1 MTRKQRNEIIKSTE
15 KMTDIELEKE
25 YFRAVYDCLGSQ
37 CDKMYE
43 LGYDI
48 IDIVERENYEK
59 YLKETVDL
67 LGYLCE
73 QRGIRLWEE
82 VM

>member
-15 KMTDIELEKE
+15 KMTNEDLEKE
-25 YFRAVYDCLGSQ
+25 YFRAAYDCLGSH

-48 IDIVERENYEK
+48 IDIEERRNYEK
-59 YLKETVDL
+59 YLTEIVDL